1 MSEGKTPKTPKASEP
16 AVTTRLR
23 QTIKLNESTNEP
35 VPRTGIKRR
44 TDIGDDT
51 PTPPSPIEGEG
62 EDYRKE

>member
-1 MSEGKTPKTPKASEP
+1 MSEARTPKTYKAPEP
-16 AVTTRLR
+16 AATRPR

-44 TDIGDDT
+44 TDIGDAT

>member
-1 MSEGKTPKTPKASEP
+1 MSEARTPKTQKAPEP
-16 AVTTRLR
+16 AATRPR

-35 VPRTGIKRR
+35 VPRIGIKRR

-51 PTPPSPIEGEG
+51 PTPPSPIKGEG